1 MWRKKRSANFSDE
14 FCEQSD
20 GSWIRISGEFLFF
33 RDRIF
38 LLQFRW
44 RKWGLLTYYILF
56 IFFSLLHAFVTLLT
70 STTTNWMMKQG
81 PLASLISSSCRA
93 MSADSALREMI
104 FFRGCYIWW
113 KMQETH
119 IFLCVASFLCRGY
132 GWRREYCVGIR
143 PWRAI
148 EITPIFLLFFF
159 SSPGQYLC
167 SAFIQHD
174 GERCHDLF

>member
-1 MWRKKRSANFSDE
+1 MGLGFEFPENFYSFAIVS
-14 FCEQSD
+14 FCFNLD
-20 GSWIRISGEFLFF
+20 GVNEVYWHTIFF
-33 RDRIF
+33 SF
-38 LLQFRW
+38 
-44 RKWGLLTYYILF
+44 
-56 IFFSLLHAFVTLLT
+56 FFSLLHAFVTLLT